1 MLRHDAPIL
10 PTGLR
15 SRPRVDNALEE
26 TQGRGMTVAGT

>member
-15 SRPRVDNALEE
+15 SQPRVDNTLEE
-26 TQGRGMTVAGT
+26 TQGRGMKGTGT